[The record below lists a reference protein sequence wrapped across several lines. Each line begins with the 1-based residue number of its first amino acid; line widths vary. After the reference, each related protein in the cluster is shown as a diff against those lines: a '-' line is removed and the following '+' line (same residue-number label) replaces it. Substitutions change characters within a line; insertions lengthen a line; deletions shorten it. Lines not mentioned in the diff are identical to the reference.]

1 MLHSL
6 VFVLLFFCFF
16 PQETSQDKKI
26 TSLPGAHS
34 SIGHLQ
40 VCLVKLEK
48 VLKYGAQARTLGES
62 VEIGGAL
69 QTHSLIE

>member
-1 MLHSL
+1 MC
-6 VFVLLFFCFF
+6 VFF
-16 PQETSQDKKI
+16 PPRNFTRQNI